1 MSDVLD
7 PVARRPGAATGT
19 VLVVDD
25 DDSMRET
32 AVEILAATGI
42 QAEGAAS
49 AAAARHMQPQL
60 APQVA
65 LVDQRLPDSSGV
77 ELGSALKAHDGD
89 MTVLLVT
96 GYASLENAIAAVWQ
110 FDGYLTKPV
119 PPAELVRVVRIGL
132 EHTGLR
138 KRNRSLVE
146 ELRRANLMLEA
157 SVADRTSELSGLVR
171 LAEALAGSSDLDRV
185 VEACLSA
192 ASDVTEAG
200 YAGLYLTDEGDDNAD
215 LRLRGRIGDRPL
227 ADRLR
232 AWPRPSRSGSDGLG
246 DDFVTAEDVV
256 SLEAGGRA
264 VGALVF
270 GGAARRHPM
279 FLTTVAASS
288 AVAIQNAQRLGR
300 ERQTVE
306 RLSELARMK
315 STFLAAVSHELRTP
329 LAAILG
335 LAELLS
341 RRSSR
346 LTPERAAEMLDQ
358 ILDQG
363 QRLGGLIDD
372 LLDATRVESGGLRV
386 HLGEIDV
393 GRVLAHVERSFQ
405 AAGSPII
412 VRIAPDLPVAVGDAT
427 RLEQVISNLV
437 TNGFKHS
444 PAGARVEIAADTDC
458 DRVRVAVSD
467 SGTGIEPEFLAH
479 IFEPFTQAASITG
492 RRDGLGLGL
501 YIVRGLIDA
510 MRGTIEAE
518 STLGVGSRFTVRLER
533 ADAA

>member
-1 MSDVLD
+1 MSSVLD
-7 PVARRPGAATGT
+7 LAAGRRRVATGT

-42 QAEGAAS
+42 RAEGAAS
-49 AAAARHMQPQL
+49 AAAARDLQPQL

-77 ELGSALKAHDGD
+77 ELGSALKRCDGD

-138 KRNRSLVE
+138 KQNRTLVE
-146 ELRRANLMLEA
+146 ELRQANLRLET
-157 SVADRTSELSGLVR
+157 SVADRTSELQALVE

-185 VEACLSA
+185 IEACLGT
-192 ASDVTEAG
+192 ASQVTEAA
-200 YAGLYLTDEGDDNAD
+200 YAGLYLAGGDDEAAD
-215 LRLRGRIGDRPL
+215 LRLRGSIGDRQL
-227 ADRLR
+227 GERLR
-232 AWPRPSRSGSDGLG
+232 GWPRPAISGQGGLG
-246 DDFVTAEDVV
+246 EDIVAAEDVV
-256 SLEAGGRA
+256 SLEAGGRR
-264 VGALVF
+264 VGALVL

-279 FLTTVAASS
+279 FLTTLAASA

-346 LTPERAAEMLDQ
+346 LAPERAAEMLAQ

-372 LLDATRVESGGLRV
+372 LLDATRIESGGLRV
-386 HLGEIDV
+386 KLAAIDV
-393 GRVLAHVERSFQ
+393 GAVLAHVAGSFQ
-405 AAGSPII
+405 AAGSPIVLSI
-412 VRIAPDLPVAVGDAT
+412 PPDLPVAMGDAA

-444 PAGARVEIAADTDC
+444 PPGARVEIAATADGE
-458 DRVRVAVSD
+458 RVRIAVAD
-467 SGTGIEPEFLAH
+467 SGSGIEPEFLAH
-479 IFEPFTQAASITG
+479 IFEPFTQAASVTG

-501 YIVRGLIDA
+501 YIVRGLVDA
-510 MRGTIEAE
+510 MRGTIEAQ
-518 STLGVGSRFTVRLER
+518 STLGEGSRFTVSLER
-533 ADAA
+533 AG

>member
-1 MSDVLD
+1 MSSVLD
-7 PVARRPGAATGT
+7 MAAGRRSAAAGT

-42 QAEGAAS
+42 RAEGAAS
-49 AAAARHMQPQL
+49 AAAARDLQPQL

-77 ELGSALKAHDGD
+77 ELGSALKQHDGD

-138 KRNRSLVE
+138 KQNRTLVE
-146 ELRRANLMLEA
+146 ELRQANLRLEA
-157 SVADRTSELSGLVR
+157 SVADRTSELQALVR

-185 VEACLSA
+185 VEACLGT
-192 ASDVTEAG
+192 ASQVTEAA
-200 YAGLYLTDEGDDNAD
+200 YAGLYLAGEDDPGDM
-215 LRLRGRIGDRPL
+215 RLRGSIGDRPL
-227 ADRLR
+227 GERLR
-232 AWPRPSRSGSDGLG
+232 AWPRPVVSGQDGLG
-246 DDFVTAEDVV
+246 DDIVAAEDVV
-256 SLEAGGRA
+256 SLEAGGRS
-264 VGALVF
+264 VGALVL

-279 FLTTVAASS
+279 FLTTLAASS
-288 AVAIQNAQRLGR
+288 AVAIENAQRLGR

-341 RRSSR
+341 RRSAR
-346 LTPERAAEMLDQ
+346 LTPERAAEMLEQ

-372 LLDATRVESGGLRV
+372 LLDATRIESGGLRV
-386 HLGEIDV
+386 KLAATDV
-393 GRVLAHVERSFQ
+393 GAVIAHVAASFQ
-405 AAGSPII
+405 AAGSPI
-412 VRIAPDLPVAVGDAT
+412 VLRVPPDLPVAVGDAA

-444 PAGARVEIAADTDC
+444 PAGARVEIAATADGE
-458 DRVRVAVSD
+458 RVRIAVTD
-467 SGTGIEPEFLAH
+467 SGSGIEPEFLAH
-479 IFEPFTQAASITG
+479 IFEAFTQAASVTG

-501 YIVRGLIDA
+501 YIVRGLVDA
-510 MRGTIEAE
+510 MGGTIAAE
-518 STLGVGSRFTVRLER
+518 SNLGEGSRFTVSLER
-533 ADAA
+533 AR

>member
-1 MSDVLD
+1 MSRVLD
-7 PVARRPGAATGT
+7 PVERPAELATGA

-25 DDSMRET
+25 DDAMRET

-42 QAEGAAS
+42 RAAGAAS
-49 AAAARHMQPQL
+49 AAAARDLQPTL

-65 LVDQRLPDSSGV
+65 LVDQRLPDASGV

-119 PPAELVRVVRIGL
+119 PPAELVRVVRTGL
-132 EHTGLR
+132 EHSGLR
-138 KRNRSLVE
+138 RRNRSLVE
-146 ELRRANLMLEA
+146 ELRQANLLLEA
-157 SVADRTSELSGLVR
+157 SVADRTSELSCLVQ
-171 LAEALAGSSDLDRV
+171 LAEALAGSSELHRV
-185 VEACLSA
+185 VDACLRTA
-192 ASDVTEAG
+192 CEVTEAR
-200 YAGLYLTDEGDDNAD
+200 YAGLYLPGEDGDEAQ
-215 LRLRGRIGDRPL
+215 LRLRGSIGDRPL
-227 ADRLR
+227 AERLR
-232 AWPRPSRSGSDGLG
+232 SWPQPSPPGGAGLDG
-246 DDFVTAEDVV
+246 DVVAAEDVV
-256 SLEAGGRA
+256 SLTAGGRP

-270 GGAARRHPM
+270 GGARRRHPM
-279 FLTTVAASS
+279 FLTTLAAST
-288 AVAIQNAQRLGR
+288 AVAIQNAQRFGR

-341 RRSSR
+341 RRTAR
-346 LTPERAAEMLDQ
+346 QAPEGAAEMLDQ

-372 LLDATRVESGGLRV
+372 LLDATRIESGGLRV
-386 HLGEIDV
+386 RLGDVDV
-393 GRVLAHVERSFQ
+393 GRVLAHVEASFR
-405 AAGSPII
+405 AAGAPIV
-412 VRIAPDLPVAVGDAT
+412 VRVAPGLPLAVGDGA
-427 RLEQVISNLV
+427 RLEQVVSNLV

-444 PAGARVEIAADTDC
+444 LTGAAVGIAADVDG
-458 DRVRVAVSD
+458 DRVRIAVTD

-479 IFEPFTQAASITG
+479 IFEPFTQAASVTG

-501 YIVRGLIDA
+501 YIVRGLVDA
-510 MRGTIEAE
+510 MGGAIEAE
-518 STLGVGSRFTVRLER
+518 STPGQGSRFTVRLAR
-533 ADAA
+533 S